1 LIQDRI
7 ELFDIENQK
16 EKARLKRLL
25 VSQACCKEP
34 STLRPRLETQLCAI
48 FQPKA
53 RAGKPEGALTNGCM
67 EKKSEGTKEK
77 LEV

>member
-1 LIQDRI
+1 LRTRITAGVPFIGDCLIQDRI

-16 EKARLKRLL
+16 EKTRL
-25 VSQACCKEP
+25 
-34 STLRPRLETQLCAI
+34 RLETQLCAI